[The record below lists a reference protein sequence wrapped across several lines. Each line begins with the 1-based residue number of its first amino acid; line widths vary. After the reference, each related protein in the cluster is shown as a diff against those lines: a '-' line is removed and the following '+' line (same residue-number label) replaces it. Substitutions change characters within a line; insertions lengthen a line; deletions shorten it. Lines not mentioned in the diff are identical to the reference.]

1 MKKKLTTRQF
11 AAIKRVY
18 KNVCSSIETREKN
31 LAKIVELEEENK
43 GLDAFIDANET
54 GVKMLTD
61 GIPSEAL
68 VKKVVE
74 ETDKITASGKFA
86 KVTKFIPTDIVE
98 YDEEEGCYYI
108 NEPDVDRG
116 LNSVEEI
123 DDTEKA
129 TIKEEKPSDEE
140 AFDPTKIFTEE
151 DAKGIPFEE

>member
-31 LAKIVELEEENK
+31 LAKIAELEEENK

-54 GVKMLTD
+54 GVKMITD

-74 ETDKITASGKFA
+74 ETDKMTASGKFA
-86 KVTKFIPTDIVE
+86 KVTKFVPSEIVA
-98 YDEEEGCYYI
+98 YDEEENCYYI
-108 NEPDVDRG
+108 EEPEVG
-116 LNSVEEI
+116 EGINSAEEV

-129 TIKEEKPSDEE
+129 PVKEEKPSDEG
-140 AFDPTKIFTEE
+140 AFDPTKVFTAE
-151 DAKGIPFEE
+151 DGEGIPFAE